1 MSTLWP
7 FCSLP
12 HVIRSSFSSL
22 QRNKLCF
29 HEKVPA
35 GLGSP
40 EAHRLVTESLAPE
53 RRHVDMSN
61 IEIMKLSSKFLNS
74 IWLFQHQGPW
84 PFFTLRSEL
93 AATPERSGAAVSC
106 TRLCRT
112 LTNVLCEKKRGPL
125 S

>member
-53 RRHVDMSN
+53 RKQSDASYFKNDLTWHIVVKADMKICGN
-61 IEIMKLSSKFLNS
+61 
-74 IWLFQHQGPW
+74 
-84 PFFTLRSEL
+84 RSY
-93 AATPERSGAAVSC
+93 V
-106 TRLCRT
+106 
-112 LTNVLCEKKRGPL
+112 K
-125 S
+125 